1 MTPFDSS
8 ELDHNQYQRKCKN
21 WIDDFVDW
29 CKPRSEAPVSFILW
43 TGLFTL
49 AAGVRR
55 QVKVPKKYFGSW
67 ECSPNLYVI
76 FVAPPGR
83 ARKSTTTD
91 YAEDILDGV
100 PSINKA
106 PTIVTQASLL
116 NRLVESSDSSVYIL
130 SREFGSFIKK
140 SGMEMFEF
148 LTDIFDGRKTI
159 ESSTISRGIEFAER
173 PCVNLLAATTPRWI
187 SENMPESVIGGGF
200 ASRVIF
206 VFEERVRRRQLYYEG
221 LNHEWHEQKQQDLI
235 ADLKHIV
242 QKCHGDFEIDDAAKT
257 FMEEWYNKNAENQHE
272 NYRLHG
278 YFERKPAHIHKI
290 AMLLHLAYSD
300 DLVITLP
307 DFKKAIELLEV
318 LEIKLPK
325 AFQSIGKN
333 EYAPDMDRILEY
345 VIDNCEDGPKD
356 DKKSWV
362 ARPVLFKEFYSNAQP
377 NLLTELIAGLIAMGD
392 LEATMLDQK
401 VYYRPTKPHFDVTPE
416 GEN

>member
-1 MTPFDSS
+1 MLLT
-8 ELDHNQYQRKCKN
+8 ENTYQRKCPN
-21 WIDDFVDW
+21 WLETFTRW
-29 CKPRSEAPVSFILW
+29 CLPRSEAPESFILW

-55 QVKVPKKYFGSW
+55 QVRVPRRLFGSW
-67 ECSPNLYVI
+67 EASPNLYVI
-76 FVAPPGR
+76 FVAPPGK

-91 YAEDILDGV
+91 YAEDILDGI
-100 PSINKA
+100 PRIIKA

-159 ESSTISRGIEFAER
+159 EASTIGRGIEFAER

-206 VFEERVRRRQLYYEG
+206 VFEEQVRRRQLYYEELDHDF
-221 LNHEWHEQKQQDLI
+221 LNKLQQDLI
-235 ADLKHIV
+235 DDLRHIV
-242 QKCHGDFEIDDAAKT
+242 EKCHGDFSLEEDAKA
-257 FMEEWYNKNAENQHE
+257 FMEGWYRENADNSHE

-278 YFERKPAHIHKI
+278 YFERKPAHIHKL
-290 AMLLHLAYSD
+290 AMLIRLSYSD
-300 DLVITLP
+300 ELVITKA
-307 DFKKAIELLEV
+307 DFERAIYLLELLEH
-318 LEIKLPK
+318 KLPK

-333 EYAPDMDRILEY
+333 EFAPDMDLILEY
-345 VIDNCEDGPKD
+345 IKENSNGYPDSEDM
-356 DKKSWV
+356 DKQNWV
-362 ARPVLFKEFYSNAQP
+362 ERAELYSEFYSNAQP
-377 NLLTELIAGLIAMGD
+377 NLLTELISGLVAMDKIEG
-392 LEATMLDQK
+392 TIIG
-401 VYYRPTKPHFDVTPE
+401 TKTYFRAVK
-416 GEN
+416 

>member
-1 MTPFDSS
+1 MT
-8 ELDHNQYQRKCKN
+8 EKYERKCKN
-21 WIDDFVDW
+21 WLETFKQW
-29 CKPRSEAPVSFILW
+29 CLPRSEAPESFILW
-43 TGLFTL
+43 TAFFTL

-55 QVKVPKKYFGSW
+55 QVRVPKDWFGSW
-67 ECSPNLYVI
+67 EASPNLYVI
-76 FVAPPGR
+76 FVAPPGK

-100 PSINKA
+100 PRIIKA

-206 VFEERVRRRQLYYEG
+206 VFEERVRRRQLYYKG
-221 LNHEWHEQKQQDLI
+221 LEHSYLDKLQQDLI
-235 ADLKHIV
+235 DDLKHIV
-242 QKCHGDFEIDDAAKT
+242 EVCHGDFDIEDDAKA
-257 FMEEWYNKNAENQHE
+257 FMEEWYDKNAENPHE

-290 AMLLHLAYSD
+290 AMLIHLAYSD
-300 DLVITLP
+300 ELIITLD
-307 DFKKAIELLEV
+307 DFKEAIRLLELLEV
-318 LEIKLPK
+318 KLPK

-333 EYAPDMDRILEY
+333 EYAPDMDIIYEHILEHS
-345 VIDNCEDGPKD
+345 NPDGLRDEKENWIER
-356 DKKSWV
+356 SE
-362 ARPVLFKEFYSNAQP
+362 LMKEFYSNAQP
-377 NLLTELIAGLIAMGD
+377 NLLTELIAGLVAMD
-392 LEATMLDQK
+392 KIEAAMFNSRT
-401 VYYRPTKPHFDVTPE
+401 YFRAT
-416 GEN
+416 GR

>member
-1 MTPFDSS
+1 MHEVPSDT
-8 ELDHNQYQRKCKN
+8 YKRKCTN
-21 WIDDFVDW
+21 WLETFKAW
-29 CKPRSEAPVSFILW
+29 CLPRSEAPESFILW

-55 QVKVPKKYFGSW
+55 QVRIPKKLFGSW
-67 ECSPNLYVI
+67 EASPNLYVI

-91 YAEDILDGV
+91 YAEDILDGI
-100 PSINKA
+100 PRISKA

-159 ESSTISRGIEFAER
+159 EASTISRGIEFAER

-221 LNHEWHEQKQQDLI
+221 LDQDWLDKLQSNLI
-235 ADLKHIV
+235 DDLKHIITN
-242 QKCHGDFEIDDAAKT
+242 CTGDFELEDDAKS
-257 FMEEWYNKNAENQHE
+257 FMEAWYNENAENQHE

-278 YFERKPAHIHKI
+278 YFERKPAHIHKL
-290 AMLLHLAYSD
+290 AMLLHLSYSD
-300 DLVITLP
+300 ELIITLD
-307 DFKKAIELLEV
+307 DFKEAIRLLEL

-333 EYAPDMDRILEY
+333 EFAPDMDLILEY
-345 VIDNCEDGPKD
+345 ISDNTDPETTMDN
-356 DKKSWV
+356 KKGWV
-362 ARPVLFKEFYSNAQP
+362 ARTELMKEFYSNAQP
-377 NLLTELIAGLIAMGD
+377 NLLAELISGLIAMGEVEGSIFGD
-392 LEATMLDQK
+392 KAYFRRAKQEA
-401 VYYRPTKPHFDVTPE
+401 
-416 GEN
+416 